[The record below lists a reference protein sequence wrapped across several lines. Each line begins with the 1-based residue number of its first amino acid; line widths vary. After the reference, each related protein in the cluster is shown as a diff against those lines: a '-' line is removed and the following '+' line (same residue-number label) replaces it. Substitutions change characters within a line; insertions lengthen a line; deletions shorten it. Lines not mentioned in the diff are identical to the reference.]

1 MIEEV
6 SFFSFVVCTCCKI
19 KKKYSLTFA
28 IGDGNHVY
36 GDNFAIAYYKMKQ
49 DEKVILYFG
58 TLQLMLLRAKR
69 LIKLL

>member
-1 MIEEV
+1 MTEEV

-19 KKKYSLTFA
+19 KKKYSLTSA

-49 DEKVILYFG
+49 DK
-58 TLQLMLLRAKR
+58 K
-69 LIKLL
+69 